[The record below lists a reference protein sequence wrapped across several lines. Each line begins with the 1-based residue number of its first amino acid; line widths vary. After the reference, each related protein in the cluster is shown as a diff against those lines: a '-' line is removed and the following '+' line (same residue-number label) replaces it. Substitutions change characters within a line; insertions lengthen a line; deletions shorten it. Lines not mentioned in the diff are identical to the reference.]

1 MEETREGIDKQK
13 VIIRMIFI
21 YFELLKILLYNQ
33 EIDDILSGALT
44 AEDEEAVD
52 EELEEI
58 IKQSLPDVPTIP
70 QEAEIDLPS
79 VPQEEPQQ
87 PEKAKANSIK
97 REAVPLPA

>member
-1 MEETREGIDKQK
+1 M
-13 VIIRMIFI
+13 
-21 YFELLKILLYNQ
+21 
-33 EIDDILSGALT
+33 T

-52 EELEEI
+52 EELAEI

-87 PEKAKANSIK
+87 PEKEKAKSSK

>member
-1 MEETREGIDKQK
+1 M
-13 VIIRMIFI
+13 
-21 YFELLKILLYNQ
+21 
-33 EIDDILSGALT
+33 LSGALT